1 MTMALLI
8 GKYSMIPVYVLCIA
22 LCYPVSGE
30 PDPVRIQ
37 NVTAT
42 GEYGKDAVLTCLI
55 SKLENPNVQWMI
67 EGKTEPINYEEG
79 TEATTPTV
87 PVTGTATVKY
97 TTEIRNQSYILKIAN
112 ATEDD
117 ARNYTCVVQGEARTE
132 YLNLSFPG
140 KPVSMKSD
148 PKADSN
154 SIVQFN
160 LPADKNKTLTL
171 TCEFEVYDQTEI
183 EWVLQRYNEE
193 DIPLNG
199 TTTKNMKKLTGTYS
213 TQISKESFDI
223 QNGTHICRVWDSHGY
238 KNLTSKI
245 HVKIVAHPVVAIT
258 FAKPVSSSAIYLN
271 WTVKQYNSDIKRYE
285 LRYKNTTETDYHF
298 SPTSINKTANF
309 YVLGGLAKNTTYE
322 LKLKVETGAG
332 SNHDEV
338 SNLTTLPKD
347 PDFVPNISINGF
359 TARSMTIGLSA
370 PPSDIAEYV
379 HYYQLEVW
387 KKIDKNNTTEN
398 AVHIRDD
405 RNLPYM
411 FNNLDPHT
419 TYVFRAK
426 ACFEYG
432 GNYNCC
438 GNWSKEM
445 EALTMDG
452 IPNEPNNSVIHC
464 GFSVE
469 QGYYMNLTWEQ
480 PTKPNAEIKGYMME
494 VTGNATY
501 IDRFGKWKMDTFGPL
516 TKLFTNE
523 TFLARV
529 PDLKPNM
536 NYTVRLMAMTRSR
549 RRGQEKVDYCTT
561 GRGPPDFPPRPSW
574 RKVTLDP
581 DAVAPVTVARLTAM
595 TRSRRRGQE
604 KVDYCTT
611 GRGPPDF
618 PPRPSWR
625 KVEEK
630 KGDTSEYS
638 LRVRV
643 PRIAERNGPICCY
656 RVYLVRLP
664 KGKGWISTNPQD
676 LPVITW
682 ADAHAANSDYEEG
695 AYVTDIFNHDYFP
708 KVELILGDNISE
720 NITREEDNNTCSRC
734 FERPL
739 RKEPPTT
746 AKIAIVT
753 AEPDYDEKTTEAA
766 KTKRSLD
773 IRKEPPTTAKIA
785 IVTAEP
791 DYDEK
796 TTEAAK
802 TKRSLDIRFQ
812 IELGLNIKCFDRL
825 LRKEP
830 LTTAKIDVVTAEPDY
845 DEKTTEVAKTKRS
858 LDIRED
864 QLITPTDGKLDP
876 SVNYTLFVE
885 LIPGTDDPSLY
896 SSYTNALNTAIP
908 PQIIAANNMET
919 ALQICCGVAALLL
932 LATIIFCV
940 VHTRRARKQPLRH
953 AHVELNPIQ
962 AALRYVVGHIG
973 GRTPLVSAPPPDM
986 PPIALE
992 DLAAAYAERQA
1003 DSDYGFQ
1010 KEFELLQML
1019 PECYPDR
1026 TTHASEAREN
1036 QPKNRYPDIKA
1047 YDQTRVKLSQ
1057 IDGITG
1063 SDYINANY
1071 VMGYKEHKQFIC
1083 AQGPTDTTVNDF
1095 WRMIWEHGLELIV
1108 MLTNLE
1114 EYSKVKCS
1122 KYWPDED
1129 RGSRAFGAITVHHVS
1144 EKRYSDYI
1152 VRELKIVKQATNS
1165 EGQPIVENNGV
1176 AKRNGDCKD
1185 PESGSAPTSP
1195 REVKDNTRV
1204 VRQYHFLMWKDFAAP
1219 EHPQSILKFIKRMN
1233 EAWSHLMGRPV
1244 VVHCSAGVG
1253 RTGTLV
1259 ALDCLLE
1266 QLRTTRRAAVFTT
1279 VAELRRQRNFL
1290 VQSLKQYI
1298 FVYRALVEYAHYGDT
1313 EIPASRLK
1321 SSIDRLRNTAEG
1333 ADKCLME
1340 HEFEKMMNPPVTE
1353 PVKSCSAGSVEEAR
1367 AKNRSPEYLP
1377 YDRNRVILAPAPPL
1391 HYSTYINASFI
1402 EAYDN
1407 SEGFIITQDP
1417 LPNTIMDFWRMVSEH
1432 NVSTIVMLS
1441 ELGEGKCPR
1450 YWDDGTAQYEH
1461 ISVQY
1466 EESESCPYYTRR
1478 QFRVTNN
1485 KSGDVCVVRQL
1496 QYQGWP
1502 TAPGHV
1508 PEVTRGL
1515 AELADAA
1522 RQQPTPAMHAEPAML
1537 LHCQYGTER
1546 SALFA
1551 ALCILIAQL
1560 RNERRVDVAATARK
1574 VRSQRAGTINTFLQ
1588 YEFLHRAILNYAELH
1603 NLLEDS

>member
-1 MTMALLI
+1 MRVNSDVPLAHRN
-8 GKYSMIPVYVLCIA
+8 
-22 LCYPVSGE
+22 GE
-30 PDPVRIQ
+30 PDPRHIQ
-37 NVTAT
+37 NVTAK
-42 GEYGKDAVLTCLI
+42 GEYGKEAVLTCLI
-55 SKLENPNVQWMI
+55 SKQDNPNVIWMV
-67 EGKTEPINYEEG
+67 EGKTEPINYEV
-79 TEATTPTV
+79 TEATTAAV
-87 PVTGTATVKY
+87 PVTGTPETVKY
-97 TTEIRNQSYILKIAN
+97 TTEIKNQSYILKIAN

-117 ARNYTCVVQGEARTE
+117 ARNYTCVVRGEARTE
-132 YLNLSFPG
+132 YLNISFPG

-183 EWVLQRYNEE
+183 EWILQRYNEE

-199 TTTKNMKKLTGTYS
+199 TTTKNMKKLISTYS

-238 KNLTSKI
+238 KNLTSQI
-245 HVKIVAHPVVAIT
+245 HVKIVAHPVVTII

-332 SNHDEV
+332 SNHDEI

-370 PPSDIAEYV
+370 PPSDVAEYV

-387 KKIDKNNTTEN
+387 KKVDKNNTTEN

-452 IPNEPNNSVIHC
+452 IPNEPNNSVIYC
-464 GFSVE
+464 DFSVE

-480 PTKPNAEIKGYMME
+480 PTRPNAEIKGYMME

-501 IDRFGKWKMDTFGPL
+501 IDRFGKLKMDTFGPL

-549 RRGQEKVDYCTT
+549 RRGQEKV
-561 GRGPPDFPPRPSW
+561 
-574 RKVTLDP
+574 V
-581 DAVAPVTVARLTAM
+581 
-595 TRSRRRGQE
+595 
-604 KVDYCTT
+604 YCTT

-643 PRIAERNGPICCY
+643 PRIPERNGPICCY

-682 ADAHAANSDYEEG
+682 AEAHAANSDYEEG
-695 AYVTDIFNHDYFP
+695 AYVTDIFNHDNFP
-708 KVELILGDNISE
+708 KVELILGDDISE
-720 NITREEDNNTCSRC
+720 TMPRKDDNNTCSRC

-753 AEPDYDEKTTEAA
+753 AEPDYDEKTTEVA

-773 IRKEPPTTAKIA
+773 VSNNRCFFRLLIKEPPTTAKIA

-796 TTEAAK
+796 TTE
-802 TKRSLDIRFQ
+802 
-812 IELGLNIKCFDRL
+812 
-825 LRKEP
+825 
-830 LTTAKIDVVTAEPDY
+830 
-845 DEKTTEVAKTKRS
+845 VAKTKRS
-858 LDIRED
+858 LDVRED

-940 VHTRRARKQPLRH
+940 VHTRRVRKQPLRH

-1195 REVKDNTRV
+1195 REVKDSTRV

-1290 VQSLKQYI
+1290 VQSLKQYV

-1353 PVKSCSAGSVEEAR
+1353 PVKSCSAASVEEAR
-1367 AKNRSPEYLP
+1367 VKNRSPEYLP

-1417 LPNTIMDFWRMVSEH
+1417 LPNTIVDFWRMVAEH

-1522 RQQPTPAMHAEPAML
+1522 RQQPAPQQHAEPTML
-1537 LHCQYGTER
+1537 MHCQYGTER

>member
-1 MTMALLI
+1 MTMALSI

-30 PDPVRIQ
+30 PDPARHIQ
-37 NVTAT
+37 NVTAK
-42 GEYGKDAVLTCLI
+42 GEYGKEAVLTCLI
-55 SKLENPNVQWMI
+55 SKLEKPNVNWMI
-67 EGKTEPINYEEG
+67 EGKTEPINYEEV
-79 TEATTPTV
+79 TEATTATV
-87 PVTGTATVKY
+87 PVTGTAETVKY
-97 TTEIRNQSYILKIAN
+97 TTEIKNQSYILKIAN

-132 YLNLSFPG
+132 YLNLSFAG

-171 TCEFEVYDQTEI
+171 TCEFEVYDQAEI

-193 DIPLNG
+193 DILLNG
-199 TTTKNMKKLTGTYS
+199 TTTKNMKKLIGTYS
-213 TQISKESFDI
+213 TQISKEFFDI

-245 HVKIVAHPVVAIT
+245 HVKIVAHPVVTIT

-298 SPTSINKTANF
+298 SPTSINIKAAKF
-309 YVLGGLAKNTTYE
+309 YVLGGLAKNTTYQ

-452 IPNEPNNSVIHC
+452 IPNAPNITVIHC
-464 GFSVE
+464 DFSVE

-549 RRGQEKVDYCTT
+549 RRGQERAEYC
-561 GRGPPDFPPRPSW
+561 P
-574 RKVTLDP
+574 
-581 DAVAPVTVARLTAM
+581 
-595 TRSRRRGQE
+595 
-604 KVDYCTT
+604 T

-638 LRVRV
+638 LRVRI
-643 PRIAERNGPICCY
+643 PRIPERNGPICCY

-695 AYVTDIFNHDYFP
+695 AYITDIFNHDNFP

-720 NITREEDNNTCSRC
+720 NMTRKDDNITCSRC

-746 AKIAIVT
+746 AKIAIIT
-753 AEPDYDEKTTEAA
+753 AEPDYDENTE
-766 KTKRSLD
+766 
-773 IRKEPPTTAKIA
+773 
-785 IVTAEP
+785 
-791 DYDEK
+791 
-796 TTEAAK
+796 EA
-802 TKRSLDIRFQ
+802 R
-812 IELGLNIKCFDRL
+812 
-825 LRKEP
+825 
-830 LTTAKIDVVTAEPDY
+830 
-845 DEKTTEVAKTKRS
+845 TEVAKTKRS

-885 LIPGTDDPSLY
+885 LIPGTEDTSLY

-932 LATIIFCV
+932 LATIIFCI

-973 GRTPLVSAPPPDM
+973 GRTPLVSAPPPAM
-986 PPIALE
+986 PPVALE
-992 DLAAAYAERQA
+992 ELAAAYAERQA

-1176 AKRNGDCKD
+1176 DKRNGDCKD

-1195 REVKDNTRV
+1195 REVKDNIRT

-1266 QLRTTRRAAVFTT
+1266 QLRAARRAAVFTT

-1290 VQSLKQYI
+1290 VQSLKQYV

-1353 PVKSCSAGSVEEAR
+1353 PLKSCSAGSVEEAR
-1367 AKNRSPEYLP
+1367 TKNRSPEYLP

-1417 LPNTIMDFWRMVSEH
+1417 LQNTIMDFWRMVSEH

-1485 KSGDVCVVRQL
+1485 KSGDVMVVRQL

-1522 RQQPTPAMHAEPAML
+1522 RQQPTPAQHAEPAML

>member
-30 PDPVRIQ
+30 SDPVRHIQ
-37 NVTAT
+37 NVTAK
-42 GEYGKDAVLTCLI
+42 GDYGKEAVLTCLI
-55 SKLENPNVQWMI
+55 SKLEKPDVQWII
-67 EGKTEPINYEEG
+67 EGKAEPIIYEEVA
-79 TEATTPTV
+79 EATTATV
-87 PVTGTATVKY
+87 PVTGVAGENNMTETENYTATTAIMSELTTVLPSTTVSDDGFITKNNVTVNYATTTEVITSTEPTTVNGDGTAETTVKY
-97 TTEIRNQSYILKIAN
+97 ATEIKNQSYILKIAN

-117 ARNYTCVVQGEARTE
+117 ARNYTCMVLGESRTE

-154 SIVQFN
+154 NIVQFT

-183 EWVLQRYNEE
+183 EWILQRYNEE

-199 TTTKNMKKLTGTYS
+199 TTTKNMKQLISTYS
-213 TQISKESFDI
+213 TQISKESFNI

-238 KNLTSKI
+238 KNLTTRI
-245 HVKIVAHPVVAIT
+245 HVKIIAQPVVTIT
-258 FAKPVSSSAIYLN
+258 FAKPVSSSSIYLN

-285 LRYKNTTETDYHF
+285 LTYKNTTDTERHF

-309 YVLGGLAKNTTYE
+309 YVLDGLAKNTTYE

-452 IPNEPNNSVIHC
+452 IPNEPNNSVIYC
-464 GFSVE
+464 DFSVE

-480 PTKPNAEIKGYMME
+480 PTRPNAEIKGYMME
-494 VTGNATY
+494 VTGNSTY
-501 IDRFGKWKMDTFGPL
+501 IDRFGKLKVDTFGPL

-549 RRGQEKVDYCTT
+549 RRGQEKV
-561 GRGPPDFPPRPSW
+561 
-574 RKVTLDP
+574 VN
-581 DAVAPVTVARLTAM
+581 
-595 TRSRRRGQE
+595 
-604 KVDYCTT
+604 CTT

-643 PRIAERNGPICCY
+643 PRVPERNGPICCY

-676 LPVITW
+676 LPLITW

-695 AYVTDIFNHDYFP
+695 AYVTDIFNHENFP
-708 KVELILGDNISE
+708 KVELILGDNISV
-720 NITREEDNNTCSRC
+720 IMPRQDGNNTCRRC

-746 AKIAIVT
+746 AKIATVT
-753 AEPDYDEKTTEAA
+753 ADADYD
-766 KTKRSLD
+766 D
-773 IRKEPPTTAKIA
+773 
-785 IVTAEP
+785 
-791 DYDEK
+791 
-796 TTEAAK
+796 
-802 TKRSLDIRFQ
+802 
-812 IELGLNIKCFDRL
+812 
-825 LRKEP
+825 
-830 LTTAKIDVVTAEPDY
+830 
-845 DEKTTEVAKTKRS
+845 KTTEVAKTKRS
-858 LDIRED
+858 LDTRED

-885 LIPGTDDPSLY
+885 LIPGTEDPSLY

-932 LATIIFCV
+932 LATIIFCI

-986 PPIALE
+986 PPVALE

-1195 REVKDNTRV
+1195 REVKDNTRI

-1290 VQSLKQYI
+1290 VQSLKQYV

-1353 PVKSCSAGSVEEAR
+1353 PLKSCSAGSVEEAR

-1417 LPNTIMDFWRMVSEH
+1417 LPNTIVDFWRMVSEH

-1485 KSGDVCVVRQL
+1485 KSGDVMVVRQL

-1522 RQQPTPAMHAEPAML
+1522 RPPPPPAAAAAQPEPAML